1 MKAKTGLILILLLLL
16 VQPTTAGPGRAAASR
31 PITKELLCQNL
42 YIGEVFRSGF
52 IYIEPFAA
60 DRAAGEQAI
69 RGIDYPERIT
79 FYPCRQVE
87 QLRFFEA
94 WSRATFNT
102 YVPDI
107 EAGSRYFSQPL
118 SKPKQVGLRYRT
130 HRPPARPQLGVAFF
144 NLEVTR
150 VDYTVTGMK
159 RPYSEQEYRE
169 AQNRMK
175 NDREIKA
182 SERTLDVMRLNDTI
196 AGAKQLAIF
205 YFNGTQLAVRIS
217 EYSTHNF
224 EAAAAV
230 YVMDVLRDGQTVKT
244 QERYIWDGPY

>member
-1 MKAKTGLILILLLLL
+1 MKAKTGFILVLLLLL
-16 VQPTTAGPGRAAASR
+16 VQAAAAGPGRAAASR

-69 RGIDYPERIT
+69 RGLDYPERIT

-94 WSRATFNT
+94 WSRATFNA
-102 YVPDI
+102 YVPDT

-144 NLEVTR
+144 NLEVSQ
-150 VDYTVTGMK
+150 VDYTVAGQK
-159 RPYSEQEYRE
+159 RPYSDQEYRD
-169 AQNRMK
+169 AQNRVK
-175 NDREIKA
+175 NDRELNA
-182 SERTLDVMRLNDTI
+182 AERTLDVIGLNDTI
-196 AGAKQLAIF
+196 AGAKQLAVF
-205 YFNGTQLAVRIS
+205 YFNGTPLAVRLS

-224 EAAAAV
+224 ESAATV
-230 YVMDVLRDGQTVKT
+230 YVADVLRDGRAVKT